1 MTSQSDFDDKLRA
14 DYVQE
19 AKDLLADIE
28 SSFLLLEKDQ
38 GNRELIDRIF
48 RMVHT
53 VKGSGSIVGFDSF
66 TRFAHQ
72 FENLLSL
79 IRAGTLNIDVAIM
92 DLMFDANDQL
102 KDWLLGLEHDYTF
115 ELDTTATVAKLSA
128 YTSVHASK
136 PPTASGPAFGF
147 FEDEPAPISDRG
159 ALPCVLLVD
168 DEADILD
175 LYESYLEGMAVRS
188 LRAMDGAEAVAVL
201 NHTVPDVM
209 VFDLRMPNM
218 NGMELLSYTRKKAP
232 DVPVIFVSG
241 YSDRS
246 DIINML
252 NMGAFAF
259 VAKPVPREQF
269 LNEIRN
275 GLRERAT
282 RQQILKL
289 TQLNF
294 MAFLTLAK
302 ASHARGAGERQ
313 QSEAKMKHI
322 LDEIVEL
329 QNSILEAKYPHLKHT

>member
-19 AKDLLADIE
+19 AKDLLADTE
-28 SSFLLLEKDQ
+28 SCFLLLEKDK

-53 VKGSGSIVGFDSF
+53 VKGSGSIVGFESF

-72 FENLLSL
+72 FENLLAL
-79 IRAGTLNIDVAIM
+79 IRAGTLQIDGAIM
-92 DLMFDANDQL
+92 DLMFEANDQL
-102 KDWLLGLEHDYTF
+102 KDWLRELEQDYSF
-115 ELDTTATVAKLSA
+115 ELDTTATVAKLTV
-128 YTSVHASK
+128 YTSGHTPKTPAS
-136 PPTASGPAFGF
+136 SGPAFGF
-147 FEDEPAPISDRG
+147 FDDEPVPALIDG
-159 ALPCVLLVD
+159 NLPCVLLVD

-175 LYESYLEGMAVRS
+175 LYESYLEGMAVRT
-188 LRAMDGAEAVAVL
+188 LRALDGDEAVAIL

-209 VFDLRMPNM
+209 VLDLRMPNM
-218 NGMELLSYTRKKAP
+218 NGMEFLGYARKKVP

-259 VAKPVPREQF
+259 VSKPVPREQF
-269 LNEIRN
+269 LNEVRN
-275 GLRERAT
+275 GLRERTT
-282 RQQILKL
+282 RQQILRL

-294 MAFLTLAK
+294 MAFLALAK
-302 ASHARGAGERQ
+302 VSHAREAKDRQ

-322 LDEIVEL
+322 LDEIVDL
-329 QNSILEAKYPHLKHT
+329 QNSILEAKYPHLKHD